1 MTAVVFLVASLLV
14 PADTTPP
21 STTFTLA
28 SRATGETRV
37 INVYTPPG
45 YDGAARRRY
54 PVLYMPDGGAAEDF
68 PHVVVT
74 VDSLIRLGRIP
85 ATLVVGVENT
95 QRRRDMTGPTRIR
108 SDSAIAPVVGGS
120 AAFRRFWKD
129 ELIPEIER
137 RYRVNDDRAIIGES
151 LAGLFIVETMLLEP
165 RLFRRYIALS
175 PSLWWNDDALLRIAA
190 TRIAALRGPTTIYLS
205 SAGEEG
211 IAPQTDTLASML
223 SARSRRRVRVVHHP
237 RPDLTHGTI
246 YLGEGPT
253 ALVEGLK

>member
-1 MTAVVFLVASLLV
+1 MTAVTLL
-14 PADTTPP
+14 AALALITTDSTPTH
-21 STTFTLA
+21 TTFTLE
-28 SRATGETRV
+28 SRHTGEPRV

-45 YDGAARRRY
+45 YDGTARRRY
-54 PVLYMPDGGAAEDF
+54 PVLYMPDGGMAEDF

-95 QRRRDMTGPTRIR
+95 QRRRDMTCPTRIK

-129 ELIPEIER
+129 ELIPEVAR

-175 PSLWWNDDALLRIAA
+175 PSLWWN
-190 TRIAALRGPTTIYLS
+190 
-205 SAGEEG
+205 
-211 IAPQTDTLASML
+211 
-223 SARSRRRVRVVHHP
+223 
-237 RPDLTHGTI
+237 
-246 YLGEGPT
+246 
-253 ALVEGLK
+253 